1 MRPHRAA
8 KQFKFIRRYEAKKNF
23 FRTAA
28 LQSFMQIDADAP
40 ISLANYASFFPR
52 LANIGRNKNLCF
64 LTNKPRSVFS
74 KFKIARIALRE
85 LAVFGKLIGFKRAN
99 W

>member
-1 MRPHRAA
+1 MQSI
-8 KQFKFIRRYEAKKNF
+8 QFTTVEN
-23 FRTAA
+23 
-28 LQSFMQIDADAP
+28 P
-40 ISLANYASFFPR
+40 ISLVNYSSFFPR
-52 LANIGRNKNLCF
+52 LANVGRNKNLCF

-85 LAVFGKLIGFKRAN
+85 LAVFGKLVGFKRAC